1 MGSPENLGSHVEWRP
16 QHGLSELLIREQF
29 GESKIGYFDL
39 PVVHED
45 VGKFEVS
52 MHDLM
57 LVEGFEGVEDLKEK
71 LDGLLLG
78 EGFVLL
84 EILGEVALVAVL
96 ENEVEIVGGL
106 LDVIEL
112 DDVFVIAGLEDLD
125 LVLQELQKFA

>member
-1 MGSPENLGSHVEWRP
+1 MGSPKDLGSHVEWRT
-16 QHGLSELLIREQF
+16 QHSFSELLIREQF
-29 GESKIGYFDL
+29 GESEISYFDL

-45 VGKFEVS
+45 VGQFEVS

-57 LVEGFEGVEDLKEK
+57 LIEGLEGVKDLKEE
-71 LDGLLLG
+71 LDGLLLR

-96 ENEVEIVGGL
+96 KDEVEIVGGL
-106 LDVIEL
+106 FDVVEL

-125 LVLQELQKFA
+125 LVL